1 MALSERY
8 QKTLVTVAMGL
19 RTEEDIRNNGLYI
32 FPKSDKDKL
41 IKYVTKLFNVK
52 PNLLVLKVK
61 PTGYRSEHINI
72 TNKLE
77 FDNFIASVDDIY
89 GENNEIW
96 VVSSSVLNCWRCRIY
111 LSADLNLPDR
121 IEMAKS
127 DDDHILDH
135 IAAGNKNVPYVC
147 FVKALGNNFELTET
161 NVDNNT
167 LQTCQKIIKDIYS
180 KFSYDFKSVKEDM
193 ELLKIAGISLDCR
206 VNNGYDFHDFDVS
219 YGEVKK
225 VVDFYV
231 PMYLEKQK
239 RKNG

>member
-19 RTEEDIRNNGLYI
+19 RTEEDIKDNGLYI
-32 FPKSDKDKL
+32 FTKAEKSKL
-41 IKYVTKLFNVK
+41 IEFVSQLFKIK
-52 PNLLVLKVK
+52 PNLLVLKIK

-72 TNKLE
+72 TNKAD
-77 FDNFIASVDDIY
+77 FDKFISSVDEIY

-111 LSADLNLPDR
+111 LSADLNMPDR

-147 FVKALGNNFELTET
+147 FVKTLANNFELTET

-167 LQTCQKIIKDIYS
+167 LQTCQQIIKDIYS
-180 KFSYDFKSVKEDM
+180 KFSYDFKAVKEDM

-231 PMYLEKQK
+231 PMYLAKQN